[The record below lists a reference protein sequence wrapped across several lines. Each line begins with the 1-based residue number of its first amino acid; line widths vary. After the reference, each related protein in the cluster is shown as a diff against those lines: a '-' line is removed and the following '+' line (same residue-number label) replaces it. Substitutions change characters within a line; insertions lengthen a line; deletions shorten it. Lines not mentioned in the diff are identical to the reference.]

1 MPPVK
6 SLNVLGDKI
15 DILVNGQMTNGAS
28 ATFIQT
34 TKPGGGPPPHRHSR
48 EDETFTVLEGEFEL
62 LIDGQWKATVGE
74 VFFAPRGG
82 VHTFRNSGSTI
93 GRILVFIA
101 PAGFENFF
109 EKVSGLNPESDMPKI
124 LEACTEYGY
133 PCTPQR
139 RETYRE
145 LAHCPQHPSRIQ
157 SIMEG

>member
-1 MPPVK
+1 MPLVK
-6 SLNVLGDKI
+6 SLEVLGDKI
-15 DILVNGQMTNGAS
+15 DIFVNGQMTNGAS

-124 LEACTEYGY
+124 LEACTEYG
-133 PCTPQR
+133 
-139 RETYRE
+139 
-145 LAHCPQHPSRIQ
+145 LSLHPPTA
-157 SIMEG
+157 